1 MRGRL
6 NAFQAAMLRWR
17 DLYPYNAVH
26 VIRITRELDRGQL
39 ANAIGGELAATG
51 LTGLVLD
58 RARQRYEYRGGPP
71 AVELEII
78 DERGDATAAVC
89 VEIERQLNRAFPAT
103 GAIVPFR
110 FFAVPEHGAFRL
122 GLAYD
127 HFVAGGD
134 SIVVL
139 LTSVAA
145 RYAGDAPAAAPPNP
159 YPPTFAPL
167 LLRNAGKLAR
177 GLPWL
182 VRVASSCRRGVRP
195 RYADENDGYTRFT
208 HVRLDAPA
216 SAKIRANAKAWGVT
230 FNDLLLAVLF
240 LALAPHVA
248 ERQGAARR
256 REIAVASIVN
266 LRAES
271 GLGMREVFGQ
281 FLSSIR
287 LSHLVPEGI
296 SLTQLAQDIHRE
308 TTLIKTKKFYLQT
321 LLAVR
326 ANAMVW
332 QFLNAR
338 RRRHLYAKTYPVL
351 AGLSMFNVNTIWN
364 SSGTDA
370 PPPDYLRAVPTGPLA
385 PLVVAATTCGDTLQL
400 GFTYRRAA
408 FLAGKID
415 RIAGEFRRCI
425 QNLP

>member
-17 DLYPYNAVH
+17 DLHPYNAVH

-39 ANAIGGELAATG
+39 AAAIGGELAATG
-51 LTGLVLD
+51 LTGLALD
-58 RARQRYEYRGGPP
+58 RARHRYEYRGGPP

-78 DERGDATAAVC
+78 DESGDATAAVC
-89 VEIERQLNRAFPAT
+89 IEIERQLNRAFPAT

-110 FFAVPEHGAFRL
+110 FFAVPERGAFRL

-145 RYAGDAPAAAPPNP
+145 RYAGDARAADPPNLDP
-159 YPPTFAPL
+159 GTFAPL
-167 LLRNAGKLAR
+167 FLRNAGKVAR

-182 VRVASSCRRGVRP
+182 ARIASSCRRGVRP
-195 RYADENDGYTRFT
+195 RYADENDGYARFT
-208 HVRLDAPA
+208 RVRLEAPA
-216 SAKIRANAKAWGVT
+216 LAKIRSNAKAWGVT
-230 FNDLLLAVLF
+230 FNDLLLAMLF

-248 ERQGAARR
+248 ERQRASRR

-271 GLGMREVFGQ
+271 GFGTREVFGQ

-287 LSHLVPEGI
+287 LSHPVPKGI

-308 TTLIKTKKFYLQT
+308 TTLVKTKKIYLQT
-321 LLAVR
+321 LWAMRV
-326 ANAMVW
+326 NAIVW
-332 QFLNAR
+332 GFLNAHR
-338 RRRHLYAKTYPVL
+338 RRRLYAKAYPVL
-351 AGLSMFNVNTIWN
+351 AGLSTLNVNAIWN
-364 SSGTDA
+364 SSGTDVS
-370 PPPDYLRAVPTGPLA
+370 PSDYLRAVPTGPLA

-408 FLAGKID
+408 FLAEKID
-415 RIAGEFRRCI
+415 RIADEFRRRI

>member
-6 NAFQAAMLRWR
+6 NAFQSAMLRWR

-26 VIRITRELDRGQL
+26 VIRVAHELDRARL
-39 ANAIGGELAATG
+39 AAAINDELAATG

-58 RARQRYEYRGGPP
+58 RARRRYEYHGGPP
-71 AVELEII
+71 AVDIEII
-78 DERGDATAAVC
+78 DNGDASAAVC

-110 FFAVPEHGAFRL
+110 FFAVPEQGAFRL

-145 RYAGDAPAAAPPNP
+145 RYAGDARAADPPNL
-159 YPPTFAPL
+159 YPGTFAPL
-167 LLRNAGKLAR
+167 LLRNAGKVAR

-182 VRVASSCRRGVRP
+182 ARIASSCRRGLRP
-195 RYADENDGYTRFT
+195 RYADETDGYNRFLQ
-208 HVRLDAPA
+208 VRLDPPA
-216 SAKIRANAKAWGVT
+216 STAILANAKAWGVT
-230 FNDLLLAVLF
+230 FNDLLLAMLF
-240 LALAPHVA
+240 FALAPHVA
-248 ERQGAARR
+248 ERQRASRR

-271 GLGMREVFGQ
+271 GFGAREVFGQ

-296 SLTQLAQDIHRE
+296 TLAKLAQDIHRE
-308 TTLIKTKKFYLQT
+308 TTLIKTKKIYLQT
-321 LLAVR
+321 LWAMR
-326 ANAMVW
+326 ANAIVW
-332 QFLNAR
+332 GFLNAR
-338 RRRHLYAKTYPVL
+338 RRRRLYAKAYPVL
-351 AGLSMFNVNTIWN
+351 AGLSTLNVNAIWN
-364 SSGTDA
+364 SSGKDA

-408 FLAGKID
+408 FLAEKID
-415 RIAGEFRRCI
+415 KIADEFRRCI
-425 QNLP
+425 QSLS

>member
-17 DLYPYNAVH
+17 DLHPYNAVH
-26 VIRITRELDRGQL
+26 VIRIPRELDRAQL
-39 ANAIGGELAATG
+39 AAAIRGELAAAG
-51 LTGLVLD
+51 LTGLALD
-58 RARQRYEYRGGPP
+58 RARYRYEYRGGPP
-71 AVELEII
+71 EVEIEII
-78 DERGDATAAVC
+78 DGGGDTTAAVC
-89 VEIERQLNRAFPAT
+89 LEIERQLNCAFPQS

-145 RYAGDAPAAAPPNP
+145 RYAGNAPEGDRPNL
-159 YPPTFAPL
+159 YPATFAPL
-167 LLRNAGKLAR
+167 LRRHAGAIAR

-182 VRVASSCRRGVRP
+182 GRMASSCRRGVRP
-195 RYADENDGYTRFT
+195 RYADEGDGYNRFML
-208 HVRLDAPA
+208 VRLDAPL
-216 SAKIRANAKAWGVT
+216 SAKIRTSAKAWGVT

-240 LALAPHVA
+240 LVLAPHA
-248 ERQGAARR
+248 GERRRAARR

-266 LRAES
+266 LRGES
-271 GLGMREVFGQ
+271 GVGTREVFGQ

-287 LSHLVPEGI
+287 ISHPVPEGI
-296 SLTQLAQDIHRE
+296 TLAALSRDIHRE
-308 TTLIKTKKFYLQT
+308 TALIKTRKIYLQT

-326 ANAMVW
+326 ANAIVW
-332 QFLNAR
+332 RFLNLR

-351 AGLSMFNVNTIWN
+351 AGLSTLNVNAILN
-364 SSGTDA
+364 PGATDA
-370 PPPDYLRAVPTGPLA
+370 PPPDYVRAVPTGPLT

-400 GFTYRRAA
+400 GLSYRRAA
-408 FLAGKID
+408 LIAEKID
-415 RIAGEFRRCI
+415 RIADDFRRCI
-425 QNLP
+425 QSLP

>member
-26 VIRITRELDRGQL
+26 VIRVPRGLDRARL
-39 ANAIGGELAATG
+39 AAAINDELAATG

-58 RARQRYEYRGGPP
+58 RARRRYEYHGGPP
-71 AVELEII
+71 AVEIEII
-78 DERGDATAAVC
+78 DNGDASAAVC

-145 RYAGDAPAAAPPNP
+145 RYAGGARAADPPNL
-159 YPPTFAPL
+159 YPGTFAPL
-167 LLRNAGKLAR
+167 LLRNAGKVAR

-182 VRVASSCRRGVRP
+182 ARIASSCRRGLRP
-195 RYADENDGYTRFT
+195 RYADETDGYNRFIQ
-208 HVRLDAPA
+208 VRLDPPA
-216 SAKIRANAKAWGVT
+216 SAAIRANAKAWGVT

-248 ERQGAARR
+248 ERQRASRR

-271 GLGMREVFGQ
+271 GFGAREVFGQ

-308 TTLIKTKKFYLQT
+308 TTLIKTKKIYLQT
-321 LLAVR
+321 LWAMR
-326 ANAMVW
+326 ANAIVW
-332 QFLNAR
+332 GFLNAR
-338 RRRHLYAKTYPVL
+338 RRRRLYAKAYPVL
-351 AGLSMFNVNTIWN
+351 AGLSTLNVNAIFN
-364 SSGTDA
+364 SNGTNA
-370 PPPDYLRAVPTGPLA
+370 PPSDYLRAVPTGPLA

-400 GFTYRRAA
+400 GLSYRRAA
-408 FLAGKID
+408 FLAEKID
-415 RIAGEFRRCI
+415 KIADEFRRCI